1 MLKYEP
7 LENWKVARKAKGAS
21 FDPDVFLTTVNHGR
35 SLSERRTGQIIFSQG
50 DAADSVFYIVRGKIK
65 ISATS
70 EQGREAVVGV
80 LGERD
85 FFGEGCLISQRL
97 RLATA
102 LSMTDSAVMRIEKAE
117 MIRVLRVE
125 PALAEVFTAHLLTRN
140 SRVEADLIDH
150 LFNSSEKR
158 LARTLL
164 LLANFGKEGR
174 PEPIATKI
182 SQGTLA
188 EMIGTTRPRVSF
200 FMNKF
205 RKLGFIE
212 YNGDLKIHSSLLS
225 VVLRD

>member
-35 SLSERRTGQIIFSQG
+35 SLSERRTGQTIFSQG

-102 LSMTDSAVMRIEKAE
+102 VSMTDSAVMRIEKAE

-125 PALAEVFTAHLLTRN
+125 PALAEVFTTHLLTRN

-150 LFNSSEKR
+150 LFNSSENGWPVLICCWRILASRERPNRSRPK
-158 LARTLL
+158 LAR
-164 LLANFGKEGR
+164 GR
-174 PEPIATKI
+174 
-182 SQGTLA
+182 
-188 EMIGTTRPRVSF
+188 
-200 FMNKF
+200 
-205 RKLGFIE
+205 
-212 YNGDLKIHSSLLS
+212 
-225 VVLRD
+225 LRR